1 MNDRRI
7 QRALCNSIPTIHWR
21 STISDGLSSEKQ
33 RRAGQAC
40 VRTVSAELEEHSCGH
55 PGDRGRKEAVR
66 NRAGCD
72 RFGSAEQVEPSQPGC
87 DEAVPNQPQGA
98 GSHLSRS
105 AVTTKH
111 RLCFRPYRGDYCCH
125 SYLSAVIGLTL
136 VARRAGR

>member
-1 MNDRRI
+1 MQLNPNYP
-7 QRALCNSIPTIHWR
+7 RAQYHLGRAS
-21 STISDGLSSEKQ
+21 GEKQ

-55 PGDRGRKEAVR
+55 PGDRGSKEGVR

-72 RFGSAEQVEPSQPGC
+72 RFGCDEQVEPSRPGC
-87 DEAVPNQPQGA
+87 GEAVPNQPQGT
-98 GSHLSRS
+98 GSHPWRS
-105 AVTTKH
+105 PVTTKH
-111 RLCFRPYRGDYCCH
+111 RLNFRPYRGEYYCH